1 MKKFIQHTITKG
13 RNKGQSFE
21 YYVPNELLGQSSP
34 KTEKNAL
41 RTRIMYL
48 SPASGNSFN
57 INLCKGHGSCVDTC
71 LNWAGRG
78 KLDSTQLARLNKTN
92 YYLADKIGFINQL
105 HKEVKNFDKLAKR
118 NGKTYAIRFNGTSDV
133 DFIAD
138 IKNICKVNVLTEYTN
153 IKFYDYTKIIGRIRK
168 YQGQNYSLTFSRDEA
183 NHDHAMEA
191 LSLGYPISA
200 VFENGIFDDNGK
212 QIITNFLGYP
222 VVDGD
227 KADDIMVHN
236 SGAYVLGLKF
246 KGTKKDKFQGV
257 ASGFVISAF
266 ELSKKMG
273 Q

>member
-1 MKKFIQHTITKG
+1 MKQFIQHTITKG
-13 RNKGQSFE
+13 KNKKQSFE
-21 YYVPNELLGQSSP
+21 YYVPNDLLGQSSP
-34 KTEKNAL
+34 KTEKNSL
-41 RTRIMYL
+41 RTKIMYL
-48 SPASGNSFN
+48 SPFTGNSFN
-57 INLCKGHGSCVDTC
+57 INLCPMANSCAITC
-71 LNWAGRG
+71 LNHAGRG
-78 KLDSTQLARLNKTN
+78 RFTNVQLARINKTN

-118 NGKTYAIRFNGTSDV
+118 NGKVYAIRFNGTSDV

-138 IKNICKVNVLTEYTN
+138 IKNICKVDVLTEYSN
-153 IKFYDYTKIIGRIRK
+153 IKFYDYTKVIGRIRK

-183 NHDHAMEA
+183 NHAHAMEA
-191 LSLGYPISA
+191 LSLGHPVSA
-200 VFENGIFDDNGK
+200 VFENGLFDNNGK

-227 KADDIMVHN
+227 KADDIMVHH

-246 KGTKKDKFQGV
+246 KGTKKDKLQGV

-273 Q
+273 H

>member
-1 MKKFIQHTITKG
+1 MKQFIQHTITKG
-13 RNKGQSFE
+13 KNKKQSFE
-21 YYVPNELLGQSSP
+21 YYVPNKLLGQSSP
-34 KTEKNAL
+34 KTEKNSL
-41 RTRIMYL
+41 RTKIMYL
-48 SPASGNSFN
+48 SPFTGNSFN
-57 INLCKGHGSCVDTC
+57 INLCPMANSCAITC
-71 LNWAGRG
+71 LNHAGRG
-78 KLDSTQLARLNKTN
+78 RFTNVQLARINKTN

-118 NGKTYAIRFNGTSDV
+118 NGKVYAIRFNGTSDV

-138 IKNICKVNVLTEYTN
+138 IKNICKVDVLTEYSN
-153 IKFYDYTKIIGRIRK
+153 IKFYDYTKVIGRIRK

-183 NHDHAMEA
+183 NHAHAMEA
-191 LSLGYPISA
+191 LSLGHPVSA
-200 VFENGIFDDNGK
+200 VFENGLFDNNGK

-227 KADDIMVHN
+227 KADDIMVHH

-246 KGTKKDKFQGV
+246 KGTKKDKLQGV

-273 Q
+273 H

>member
-1 MKKFIQHTITKG
+1 MKQFIQHTITKG
-13 RNKGQSFE
+13 KNKKQSFE
-21 YYVPNELLGQSSP
+21 YYVPNDLLGQSSP
-34 KTEKNAL
+34 KTEKNSL
-41 RTRIMYL
+41 RTKIMYL
-48 SPASGNSFN
+48 SPFTGNNFN
-57 INLCKGHGSCVDTC
+57 INLCPMANSCAITC
-71 LNWAGRG
+71 LNHAGRG
-78 KLDSTQLARLNKTN
+78 RFTDVQLARINKTN

-118 NGKTYAIRFNGTSDV
+118 NGKVYAIRFNGTSDV

-138 IKNICKVNVLTEYTN
+138 IKNICKVDVLTEYSN
-153 IKFYDYTKIIGRIRK
+153 IKFYDYTKVIGRIRK

-183 NHDHAMEA
+183 NHAHAMEA
-191 LSLGYPISA
+191 LSLGHPVSA
-200 VFENGIFDDNGK
+200 VFENGLFDNNGK

-227 KADDIMVHN
+227 KADDIMVHH

-246 KGTKKDKFQGV
+246 KGTKKDKLQGV

-273 Q
+273 H

>member
-1 MKKFIQHTITKG
+1 MKQLIQHTITKG
-13 RNKGQSFE
+13 TNKGQSFE

-48 SPASGNSFN
+48 SPFTGNKFN
-57 INLCKGHGSCVDTC
+57 INLCPMAKNCAITC
-71 LNWAGRG
+71 LNHAGRG
-78 KLDSTQLARLNKTN
+78 KLDSTQLARMNKTN
-92 YYLADKIGFINQL
+92 YFLADKIGFINQL

-133 DFIAD
+133 DFIAL
-138 IKNICKVNVLTEYTN
+138 IKQICKVDVLTEYTN
-153 IKFYDYTKIIGRIRK
+153 IKFYDYTKVIGRIRK
-168 YQGQNYSLTFSRDEA
+168 YKGQNYSLTFSRDEA
-183 NHDHAMEA
+183 NHAHAMEA
-191 LSLGYPISA
+191 LSLGYPVSA
-200 VFENGIFDDNGK
+200 VFENGIFDENGK

>member
-48 SPASGNSFN
+48 SPASGNAFN
-57 INLCKGHGSCVDTC
+57 INLCKGHGACVVPC
-71 LNWAGRG
+71 LFKAGHGRF
-78 KLDSTQLARLNKTN
+78 DSTQLARMNKTN

-138 IKNICKVNVLTEYTN
+138 IKNICKVDVLTEYTN

-168 YQGQNYSLTFSRDEA
+168 YKGQNYSLTFSRDEA

-191 LSLGYPISA
+191 LSSGYPVSA
-200 VFENGIFDDNGK
+200 VFENGIFDNNGK

-246 KGTKKDKFQGV
+246 KGTKKDKLQGV